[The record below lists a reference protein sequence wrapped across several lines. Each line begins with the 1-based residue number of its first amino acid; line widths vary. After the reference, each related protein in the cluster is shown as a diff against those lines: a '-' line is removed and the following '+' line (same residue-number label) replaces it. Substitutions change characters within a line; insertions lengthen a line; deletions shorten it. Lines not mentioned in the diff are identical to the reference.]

1 MFLPYLNRQL
11 NIADYAV
18 GSLRRNLW
26 KNVGVV
32 FVFALV
38 IFMVASFSLMTTGLK
53 NSSARL
59 LQSVPDITVQ
69 QMRAGRQAGVKHEKV
84 ESLNRIYGIRK
95 IHTRIWGYYF
105 DPDNGANYTVIGD
118 DRIIE
123 SGDGIPG
130 LGITYLVDS
139 ANNLPGAGVILGQ
152 GVKQALELDGRKSF
166 SLFRPDLSL
175 KSFVKVGEF
184 SADTAM
190 VSDDLI
196 VMDTAS
202 ARDLFALD
210 PGEVSDIIVT
220 VTNPSEIDTIA
231 AKISAL
237 LPGVRVITKERI
249 AKTYRAVF
257 GWRSGFGL
265 VCLFGAVAAFFIFAW
280 DKASGLT
287 PGQHRE
293 TAILK
298 VLGWQT
304 EDVITLRFWESFVIS
319 LFAFVLGYLAA
330 WVHVLVFNGILFQ
343 PVMLGWS
350 VLKPTVTIVPTF
362 DFGDLLIIVSLSIL
376 PYLAATVIPA
386 WRSAAIRPDSVM

>member
-1 MFLPYLNRQL
+1 MFLFYINRQL
-11 NIADYAV
+11 NIADYAF

-53 NSSARL
+53 NSAAHL

-69 QMRAGRQAGVKHEKV
+69 QMSVGRQVGLKQESV
-84 ESLNRIYGIRK
+84 ESLNQIYGIKEIR
-95 IHTRIWGYYF
+95 TRIWGYYF

-123 SGDGIPG
+123 RDRIPG
-130 LGITYLVDS
+130 LGITYLTDS
-139 ANNLPGAGVILGQ
+139 STDFSGERAILGQ
-152 GVKQALELDGRKSF
+152 AVKKALELDERKGF

-175 KSFVKVGEF
+175 KSFVRVGEF
-184 SADTAM
+184 TTDTAM

-196 VMDTAS
+196 VMDTGA
-202 ARDLFALD
+202 ARDLFRLD
-210 PGEVSDIIVT
+210 PGEVSDIIVS
-220 VTNPSEIDTIA
+220 VANPSEIDTIA

-265 VCLFGAVAAFFIFAW
+265 VCLFGAVAAFFILAW

-298 VLGWQT
+298 VHGWQT
-304 EDVITLRFWESFVIS
+304 EDVITLRFWESVIIS
-319 LFAFVLGYLAA
+319 LFAFMLGYLAA
-330 WVHVLVFNGILFQ
+330 WVHVMFFSGFLFL

-350 VLKPTVTIVPTF
+350 VLKPTVAILPTF
-362 DFGDLLIIVSLSIL
+362 DFGDLLIVVSLSIL